1 MGLVT
6 TKFQHYVID
15 QMQKRLDQAF
25 FELTEERVKDK
36 DVDPMFND
44 GYYTALNDISQ
55 KIEDI
60 VNFYYY
66 KDLMQFFNV
75 REK

>member
-1 MGLVT
+1 MT